1 MCRHCFILKRW
12 ENITKFFKK
21 LLFLKFTSSI
31 YQVRERVKTNKYIYR
46 TKIVCMNKSKYYY
59 ASFFQL
65 ISCTSTTI
73 IYNLLHSS
81 VEAVWYWIGVSERNG
96 MWKGVLTDLE
106 GCVYVFSS
114 LMCSCS
120 MPGTSYSRPYICKY
134 NNRFLLFSR
143 LACRSTTIYIILSIP
158 RLHFELHRFLEIL
171 GMYFSFSSLF
181 KNVLFFLYSTPLN
194 KGSFSSSSGGLEAC
208 YPSGKLK
215 YIYSHNSSKLHPLYH
230 TYSAYFLTPGTFGLR
245 SPLVLTIC

>member
-1 MCRHCFILKRW
+1 
-12 ENITKFFKK
+12 
-21 LLFLKFTSSI
+21 
-31 YQVRERVKTNKYIYR
+31 
-46 TKIVCMNKSKYYY
+46 
-59 ASFFQL
+59 
-65 ISCTSTTI
+65 
-73 IYNLLHSS
+73 
-81 VEAVWYWIGVSERNG
+81 
-96 MWKGVLTDLE
+96 
-106 GCVYVFSS
+106 
-114 LMCSCS
+114 

-194 KGSFSSSSGGLEAC
+194 KGSFSSSSGSLEAC

-245 SPLVLTIC
+245 SPLVLTICWNYISIHGKIPIWFQDLKTGNKRNQNGTASRQQMLHFFSFNFDFIFLYFLYFLLQTNPRWWADVRYYALWGEKTDLNSIEVAYHITIQIPN